1 MELAV
6 SSAGELGCRLVI
18 TEAPSP
24 ALTRS
29 LIAIRAACQ
38 TQFEEHIADAV
49 VGYNTLTLFFH
60 PPFEER
66 DGVLGWINEFAA
78 RHFEDPESAQSVPG
92 REVVLPVYY
101 HPSVAP
107 DLEWLAQEKALTV
120 EALIQLHS
128 EATYF
133 AYATGFAPGFCYLG
147 DVAAEL
153 STPRLATPRRS
164 VAAGSVAIADRQTAV
179 YPCSSPGGW
188 RLIGS
193 CPEPL
198 FALDRSPPNRL
209 SVGDSVRFE
218 PIDRARY
225 TQLGGKL

>member
-1 MELAV
+1 MEFAV
-6 SSAGELGCRLVI
+6 GSAGELGCRLIV
-18 TEAPSP
+18 TESPSP

-29 LIAIRAACQ
+29 LIAIREACRAK
-38 TQFEEHIADAV
+38 FAEHIADAV

-66 DGVLGWINEFAA
+66 DRTLGWLVEFAT
-78 RHFEDPESAQSVPG
+78 RHFENPESALSEVG

-107 DLEWLAQEKALTV
+107 DLEWLAEEKALTV
-120 EALIQLHS
+120 EALVQLHS
-128 EATYF
+128 ATTYF

-147 DVAAEL
+147 DVAPAL
-153 STPRLATPRRS
+153 STPRLTTPRRA

-179 YPCSSPGGW
+179 YPCVSPGGW

-198 FALDRSPPNRL
+198 FTLERSPPNRL

-218 PIDRARY
+218 PIDRARF
-225 TQLGGKL
+225 TELGGRL